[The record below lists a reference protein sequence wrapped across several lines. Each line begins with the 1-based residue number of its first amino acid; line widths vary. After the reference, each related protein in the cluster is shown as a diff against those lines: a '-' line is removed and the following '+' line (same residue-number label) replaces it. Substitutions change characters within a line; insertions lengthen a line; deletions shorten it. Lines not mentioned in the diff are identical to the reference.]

1 MPAKLQ
7 LICFILILNFYIGQ
21 TTWLLLAAGLG
32 GGAYYANQQG
42 LFSSSGTDILGSGS
56 SVSDT
61 SFPDLLTRVPYCR
74 TRSTLAIFQQL
85 LCENDMSYIIF
96 ALSFTY
102 YHMSKQSRR
111 KEVSELTS
119 S

>member
-7 LICFILILNFYIGQ
+7 VICFILILNFCLGQ

-61 SFPDLLTRVPYCR
+61 FPDQLARVLYRCA
-74 TRSTLAIFQQL
+74 RSTLATLQ
-85 LCENDMSYIIF
+85 
-96 ALSFTY
+96 
-102 YHMSKQSRR
+102 K
-111 KEVSELTS
+111 
-119 S
+119 